1 MDIRTDNRA
10 KSGAAS
16 AAPAKEASQTLARGL
31 RLLQAIADGGEG
43 LPVRELAR
51 AAALPRSIVQ
61 RLLHTLESEGF
72 LERHPSQVGYR
83 LSIKLWGL
91 GCAAVRRLTVR
102 EVARPYLEALSART
116 SEMTKLGVLDGAD
129 VIYIDRVE
137 CPLAVRAYVPIGG
150 RAPAN
155 SVATGKAILA
165 FSPQEKM
172 RGGARG
178 RDGVRNKSLQAEF
191 EQIRRRGYAVNRG
204 EWEQGVGAIA
214 APVFDAQSDVVAS
227 IGIILPS
234 HRLTAAKATQMGTW
248 TAAAATEISRRLGY
262 GPDRTWP
269 AAKRAG

>member
-1 MDIRTDNRA
+1 MTDQRTPEQE
-10 KSGAAS
+10 KS
-16 AAPAKEASQTLARGL
+16 APSKEASQTLARGL

-43 LPVRELAR
+43 IAVRELAR
-51 AAALPRSIVQ
+51 SAGLPRSIVQ
-61 RLLHTLESEGF
+61 RLLYTLEAEGF

-83 LSIKLWGL
+83 LAIKLWGL

-102 EVARPYLEALSART
+102 DVARPYLEDLSART

-129 VIYIDRVE
+129 VVYIDRVE

-150 RAPAN
+150 RAPAH

-165 FSPQEKM
+165 FMSAEKM
-172 RGGARG
+172 RG
-178 RDGVRNKSLQAEF
+178 RDGAGSKALQTEF

-204 EWEQGVGAIA
+204 EWEQAVGAIA
-214 APVFDAQSDVVAS
+214 APVFDAQGDVVAS

-234 HRLTAAKATQMGTW
+234 HRLTAAKATQMGRR
-248 TAAAATEISRRLGY
+248 TAAAAVEISHKLGY
-262 GPDRTWP
+262 GLDPARP

>member
-1 MDIRTDNRA
+1 MRA
-10 KSGAAS
+10 AAAS
-16 AAPAKEASQTLARGL
+16 APPAREASQTLARGL

-43 LPVRELAR
+43 VAVRELAR
-51 AAALPRSIVQ
+51 SAALPRSIVQ
-61 RLLHTLESEGF
+61 RLLHTLEAEGF

-102 EVARPYLEALSART
+102 DVARPYLEALSART
-116 SEMTKLGVLDGAD
+116 SEMTKLGVLDDTD
-129 VIYIDRVE
+129 VVYIDRVE

-150 RAPAN
+150 RAPAH

-165 FSPQEKM
+165 FLPREKM

-178 RDGVRNKSLQAEF
+178 RDGGQSKSLQAEF

-204 EWEQGVGAIA
+204 EWEQAVGAIA
-214 APVFDAQSDVVAS
+214 APIFDAQGDAVAS

-234 HRLTAAKATQMGTW
+234 HRLTAAKATQMGVWTA
-248 TAAAATEISRRLGY
+248 TAAAEISRKLGY
-262 GPDRTWP
+262 GLDRTWS